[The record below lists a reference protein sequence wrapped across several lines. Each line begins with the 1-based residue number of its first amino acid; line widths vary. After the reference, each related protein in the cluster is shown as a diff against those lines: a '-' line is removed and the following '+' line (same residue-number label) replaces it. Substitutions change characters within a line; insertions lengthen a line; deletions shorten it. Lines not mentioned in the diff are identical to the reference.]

1 MMSTRTRWQLMAGM
15 EASDDVATEWAYLS
29 GSLKEGLGDLWPIGE
44 AVHKDVNF
52 AKVLLDIPG
61 YIRHGEARSPA
72 AAYLLLLLTCRH
84 MAHICSLQGDT
95 LATHR

>member
-1 MMSTRTRWQLMAGM
+1 MAGM
-15 EASDDVATEWAYLS
+15 EASDDVTTEWAYLS

-61 YIRHGEARSPA
+61 YIRHGEAQITCCCIPLVA
-72 AAYLLLLLTCRH
+72 ADLQAHGSYMLT
-84 MAHICSLQGDT
+84 AG
-95 LATHR
+95 